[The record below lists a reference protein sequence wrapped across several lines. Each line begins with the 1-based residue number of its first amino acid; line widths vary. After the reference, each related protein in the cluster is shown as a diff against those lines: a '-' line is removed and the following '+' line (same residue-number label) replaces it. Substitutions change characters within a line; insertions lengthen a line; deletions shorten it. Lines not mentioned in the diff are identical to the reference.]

1 MRHTANQVNK
11 KQEARNPENDK
22 VNAMIRTTLNGST
35 KYVKDL
41 EDLGFVLDKYGPNG
55 KVSTIHHK
63 DNDEYLYRGKMMG
76 LDKNADLYNYL
87 TKKRPTDWDDRTNSG
102 FEVQKNMSSEKDLAD
117 GGYSSNGFTSTVG
130 KSIPKRFKTN
140 KSSIV
145 VTEPYGSKKIK
156 QYKELDK
163 NISYKKDD
171 IADLQN
177 DVTAMQNDIT
187 KKQNDINST
196 QDEINQMEKDKK
208 ALLTKQNA

>member
-1 MRHTANQVNK
+1 
-11 KQEARNPENDK
+11 
-22 VNAMIRTTLNGST
+22 
-35 KYVKDL
+35 
-41 EDLGFVLDKYGPNG
+41 
-55 KVSTIHHK
+55 
-63 DNDEYLYRGKMMG
+63 MMG

-145 VTEPYGSKKIK
+145 VTEPYGSKKVK
-156 QYKELDK
+156 QYKELNK
-163 NISYKKDD
+163 NIAYKKDD

-177 DVTAMQNDIT
+177 DVTSMQNNIT

-196 QDEINQMEKDKK
+196 QDEINQRVLVFGTRMPMNIKRKTEKYEKC
-208 ALLTKQNA
+208 LILPVCKQFCTTLARQCDSGFKLPEGHTL